1 LVPISEYNHFW
12 LPPFRK
18 PHQNSVMIQATNRQ
32 KQQSRHQLSPTSAIV
47 LKTHLYRLAVSPTDL
62 QIHRTIWQRSM
73 PINSATLPMIPQSQL
88 KVSSPRTPFLTL
100 VSSPIAMETRTHRT
114 LARVS
119 TVQALSKLCAR
130 PIGLKS
136 PFVIQI
142 EPESKVSPAMESLLS
157 TLLSWE
163 MAERQLQYLLFWND
177 TYLNKTLHSPA
188 WNIHLNSSIMST
200 EILLRALSHA
210 IQTPQLQA
218 LAITPEA
225 LKQEY
230 QTLSSTVHNAQ
241 SSTCA
246 VMSSSTSVQSILPR
260 LLHSASSP
268 LIEN

>member
-1 LVPISEYNHFW
+1 
-12 LPPFRK
+12 
-18 PHQNSVMIQATNRQ
+18 MIQATNRQ
-32 KQQSRHQLSPTSAIV
+32 EQQSRHEHSPTSAIV
-47 LKTHLYRLAVSPTDL
+47 LETHLYRLAVLPTDL

-73 PINSATLPMIPQSQL
+73 PINSATLPMILQSQL

-100 VSSPIAMETRTHRT
+100 LSSPTAMETRTHRT

-142 EPESKVSPAMESLLS
+142 EPELKVSPAMESHLS

-163 MAERQLQYLLFWND
+163 MAERQLQYFLFWND
-177 TYLNKTLHSPA
+177 TYLTKILHSPA
-188 WNIHLNSSIMST
+188 WTIHLNSSIKST
-200 EILLRALSHA
+200 EISLRVLSHA
-210 IQTPQLQA
+210 IQTQQLQA
-218 LAITPEA
+218 LAITSET

-230 QTLSSTVHNAQ
+230 QTLNSTMHDAQ